1 MKNSFFCPS
10 RFGMLCRK
18 EIVENWRALLLRV
31 LLMYGVFALLLLWN
45 GYAEYIYLDLDYYQ
59 AKYKEDPAWN
69 FVYLV
74 AYWSLFGFGAIAAS
88 LTMEKMR
95 DKTGRISVL
104 MLPATSFEKF
114 FSRWLIST
122 VGYLVAFFLVFELAD
137 FTRVAV
143 FSLARP
149 DLSELIEPA
158 RFWSTEFMWRG
169 DEYIRW
175 YLMALYF
182 FVQSLFV
189 LGGTVWPKN
198 SFLKTFAAVMLI
210 VFIYFALSAML
221 IDALGKMG
229 GNYRF
234 IFRAMFPEQTVFLA
248 FFAVFALVNWTL
260 AYFRFKESEII
271 QRM

>member
-1 MKNSFFCPS
+1 
-10 RFGMLCRK
+10 MLCRK

-31 LLMYGVFALLLLWN
+31 LLMYGVIALLLLWN
-45 GYAEYIYLDLDYYQ
+45 GYAEYVYLDLDSYQ
-59 AKYKEDPAWN
+59 AIYEEDPAWS
-69 FVYLV
+69 FVYVV
-74 AYWSLFGFGAIAAS
+74 AFWSLFGFGAIAAS

-95 DKTGRISVL
+95 DKEGRFSVL

-114 FSRWLIST
+114 FSRWFIFT
-122 VGYLVAFFLVFELAD
+122 VGYLVAFFLVFGLAD
-137 FTRVAV
+137 LTRVAV

-158 RFWSTEFMWRG
+158 RFWSMEFMRME
-169 DEYIRW
+169 EYIRW
-175 YLMALYF
+175 YLITMYF

-189 LGGTVWPKN
+189 LGSAVWPKN

-210 VFIYFALSAML
+210 VFIYVTLTVVLVKELNELGGGYPSMVRNILAGNTTVSILS
-221 IDALGKMG
+221 
-229 GNYRF
+229 
-234 IFRAMFPEQTVFLA
+234 A

-260 AYFRFKESEII
+260 AYFRCKESEII

>member
-1 MKNSFFCPS
+1 
-10 RFGMLCRK
+10 MLCRK

-31 LLMYGVFALLLLWN
+31 LLMYGVIALLLLWN
-45 GYAEYIYLDLDYYQ
+45 GYAEYVYLDLDSYQ
-59 AKYKEDPAWN
+59 AIYEEDPAWS
-69 FVYLV
+69 FVYVV
-74 AYWSLFGFGAIAAS
+74 AFWSLFGFGAIAAS

-95 DKTGRISVL
+95 DKEGRFSVL

-143 FSLARP
+143 FSLVRP
-149 DLSELIEPA
+149 DLSELIEPIKL
-158 RFWSTEFMWRG
+158 WDMGLMKEP
-169 DEYIRW
+169 EYARW
-175 YLMALYF
+175 YLITMYF

-189 LGGTVWPKN
+189 LGSAVWPKN

-210 VFIYFALSAML
+210 VFVYFLLSATL
-221 IDALGKMG
+221 VNSLGKMG
-229 GNYRF
+229 GNYPF
-234 IFRAMFPEQTVFLA
+234 IFRSMFAERTLCPILSA

-260 AYFRFKESEII
+260 AYFRFRESEII

>member
-1 MKNSFFCPS
+1 
-10 RFGMLCRK
+10 MLCRK

-31 LLMYGVFALLLLWN
+31 LLMYGVIALLLLWN
-45 GYAEYIYLDLDYYQ
+45 GYAEYVYLDLDSYQ
-59 AKYKEDPAWN
+59 AIYEEDPAWN
-69 FVYLV
+69 FVYVL

-149 DLSELIEPA
+149 DLSELIEPIKL
-158 RFWSTEFMWRG
+158 WDMGLMEEP
-169 DEYIRW
+169 EYARW
-175 YLMALYF
+175 YLITMYF

-189 LGGTVWPKN
+189 LGSAVWPKN

-210 VFIYFALSAML
+210 VFVYFLLSATL
-221 IDALGKMG
+221 VNSLDKMG
-229 GNYRF
+229 GNYPL
-234 IFRAMFPEQTVFLA
+234 IFRTMFAERTLCPILSA
-248 FFAVFALVNWTL
+248 FFSVFALVNWTL